1 MEIDASHAKL
11 KEIPVDHIDRN
22 PENPRLR
29 LRQSELLELL
39 ESIRLYG
46 VQVPIAVYKQGN
58 RYVLIDGER
67 RWRCCKKLNKKTIPA
82 LVQRRPSPLE
92 NLLLMF
98 NIHALREQWD
108 LLTIALKLP
117 RIIELLTHQSGR
129 LPTDRELCDRTGLGL
144 GILRRCK
151 LLMEL
156 PEEYKRELLL
166 ELEKPKAARKVT
178 EDVFIEME
186 RALRTVERA
195 MPTLIGKKNKNVVR
209 RVLLDKYK
217 RSVIKNVVHFRK
229 LGKIARAAYVKADE
243 GRAKGA
249 LQKVFQEN
257 SFGIEE
263 AYGDSVSDAYSERD
277 LLTRV
282 SSLVER
288 LKEYETGQIDK
299 PLIKPLRQLLAE
311 IRRLL
316 EEE

>member
-1 MEIDASHAKL
+1 MEINASRARL
-11 KEIPVDHIDRN
+11 KEIPVEQIDRN

-46 VQVPIAVYKQGN
+46 IQVPISVYKEGQ

-67 RWRCCKKLNKKTIPA
+67 RWRCSKKLNKKTIPA
-82 LVQRRPSPLE
+82 LIQGKPSPLE

-117 RIIELLTHQSGR
+117 HLIELLGR
-129 LPTDRELCDRTGLGL
+129 ELGRQPADRELCDRTGLGL

-178 EDVFIEME
+178 EDLFIEME

-195 MPTLIGKKNKNVVR
+195 MPQVIHEDKNVVR
-209 RVLLDKYK
+209 RILLQKYK
-217 RSVIKNVVHFRK
+217 NNVIKNVVHFRK
-229 LGKIARAAYVKADE
+229 IGKIARAGRVEADE
-243 GRAKGA
+243 GKARRVLGR
-249 LQKVFQEN
+249 LFQEN

-263 AYGDSVSDAYSERD
+263 AYVSSVSDAYSERD

-282 SSLVER
+282 NSLADRLEGYGPGEVEQT
-288 LKEYETGQIDK
+288 LV
-299 PLIKPLRQLLAE
+299 KPLRRLLSE